1 MKEFEPQAFRRYS
14 QFTTKEDNMARF
26 ADEFVSVPIEV
37 YDDLIR
43 DSNTLY
49 NVRSI
54 IKHEVDE
61 GYSVIGSGAAE
72 ILMAILGI
80 AKETSDDG
88 TDLD

>member
-1 MKEFEPQAFRRYS
+1 MSK
-14 QFTTKEDNMARF
+14 F
-26 ADEFVSVPIEV
+26 ADEFVSVPVEV

-49 NVRSI
+49 NVKLI

-80 AKETSDDG
+80 AKEAHDDG
-88 TDLD
+88 SDLD